1 MERDL
6 TLKEKIQIY
15 MKNRKE
21 ITTLEQNIERS
32 LKENYI
38 EKMCERSGS
47 KIYFF

>member
-21 ITTLEQNIERS
+21 ITVTKLFISIAILYVIYLVLEIN
-32 LKENYI
+32 
-38 EKMCERSGS
+38 
-47 KIYFF
+47 F